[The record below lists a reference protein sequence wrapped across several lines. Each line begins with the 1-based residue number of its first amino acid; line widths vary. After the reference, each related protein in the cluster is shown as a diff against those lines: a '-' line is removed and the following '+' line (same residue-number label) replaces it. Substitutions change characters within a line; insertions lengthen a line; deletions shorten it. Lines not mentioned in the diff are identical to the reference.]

1 MRTMRRSLLLV
12 AALVI
17 GVAAWAAV
25 QQMSV
30 QVRTGQLRATPSYLG
45 KVAAAVAY
53 GDRLTVVG
61 KQGAWYSV
69 KDARGRTGWIHESA
83 LTTKRVVLKSGD
95 ADVAAGAGGDEIALA
110 GKGFNE
116 QVENEFKARET
127 GADYAWVDRMEAMVV
142 TPEQAVAFLAAGE
155 VAPQGGAR

>member
-1 MRTMRRSLLLV
+1 MRTMRRGLMLAAILV
-12 AALVI
+12 VGAV
-17 GVAAWAAV
+17 AWAAV

-30 QVRTGQLRATPSYLG
+30 QVRTGQLRATPSHLG

-53 GDRLTVVG
+53 GDRLTVVQ

-69 KDARGRTGWIHESA
+69 KDARGRAGWIHESA

-116 QVENEFKARET
+116 QVEGEYKAQNAE
-127 GADYAWVDRMEAMVV
+127 ADYAWVDRMEAMVV

-155 VAPQGGAR
+155 VVAKGGAQ

>member
-12 AALVI
+12 AVLVV

-30 QVRTGQLRATPSYLG
+30 QVRAGQLRATPSYLG
-45 KVAAAVAY
+45 KVAASVAY
-53 GDRLTVVG
+53 GDRLTVVQ

-69 KDARGRTGWIHESA
+69 KDARGRSGWIHESA
-83 LTTKRVVLKSGD
+83 LTTKRVVLKSGST
-95 ADVAAGAGGDEIALA
+95 DVAAGAGGDEIALA

-116 QVENEFKARET
+116 QVEGEYKAQNAD
-127 GADYAWVDRMEAMVV
+127 ADYAWVDRMEAMVV
-142 TPEQAVAFLAAGE
+142 APEQAVAFLAAGE
-155 VAPQGGAR
+155 VVAKGGAQ